1 MLKIQK
7 TPKIRLDVCCGS
19 DFFFLSTTKEKKR
32 KHIADLQV
40 SVISVKF

>member
-19 DFFFLSTTKEKKR
+19 DFFFYQLQKKR
-32 KHIADLQV
+32 KEKHIADLQV